1 MLKINYSF
9 LTAVRRLQTV
19 MIWDL
24 NMLKAKTFKSKIL
37 NFWYLEKGF
46 FFLEKEKVF
55 CLAQKCTIIIIL
67 FLKIIKSLM
76 ARTMLCADY
85 TSHIQ

>member
-46 FFLEKEKVF
+46 FF
-55 CLAQKCTIIIIL
+55 
-67 FLKIIKSLM
+67 
-76 ARTMLCADY
+76 
-85 TSHIQ
+85 